1 MVFPFTISANAKKP
15 KEKIVWPKAVLT
27 LKDGTVLNGYLRTDI
42 HFMQKC
48 VLFSETEE
56 GKDVKYKNETIKSL
70 VVKNCFGDGK
80 ETTFI
85 PVKLYWREAK
95 KILKTPVLVI
105 QNYKGKHVKG
115 YMYPTFFD
123 DTRTSINA
131 GVMQNTSMY
140 SGEWWYLYNVDSDN
154 TKNIS
159 YWDYSYSRKPKSLK
173 NRLKSMS
180 KDFKEYPQ
188 VCEAVEKQGLT
199 IEQISEN
206 PTILLEILDKS
217 LQ

>member
-1 MVFPFTISANAKKP
+1 MVFPFAISANAKKP

-70 VVKNCFGDGK
+70 VVKNCFGDDK